1 MRTKPETGDRH
12 PAPSSPG
19 RASQHRL
26 CGWAMGAPGLF
37 HQHSCAKDQRLP
49 GLAQVSQG
57 LCKQEDVSQTERWR
71 GAQAMETHLLG
82 VNPNSAQV
90 T

>member
-1 MRTKPETGDRH
+1 MELDVMRTKPETGDRH

-37 HQHSCAKDQRLP
+37 HQHLCAKDQRLP
-49 GLAQVSQG
+49 GLGQVSPG
-57 LCKQEDVSQTERWR
+57 LCNRKMSPRQSGGGALRPWR
-71 GAQAMETHLLG
+71 RTCW
-82 VNPNSAQV
+82 V
-90 T
+90 